1 MCRLGGFKCN
11 IEEDGQR
18 PGVLFSSGRT
28 IDAYDVLLRTALTGR
43 GYMQVVEGLRAV
55 ARSEAQKGESR
66 QEEGGGA
73 GSSRGGR
80 GRG

>member
-1 MCRLGGFKCN
+1 
-11 IEEDGQR
+11 
-18 PGVLFSSGRT
+18 
-28 IDAYDVLLRTALTGR
+28 
-43 GYMQVVEGLRAV
+43 MQAVEGLRAV

-73 GSSRGGR
+73 GGSRGGR